1 MPDAPQLQ
9 IVAVLP
15 GGQFFGL
22 GLLALADVDILIAL
36 LASCDA
42 PGGHLVSPIDVR
54 RAYDQ
59 AQATQ
64 EAITAHRRAYG
75 TDPNNDADDD
85 NDPCAARTSAARSP
99 TMVDA
104 GYA

>member
-1 MPDAPQLQ
+1 MADNDQIQ

-22 GLLALADVDILIAL
+22 GLLQLSDVDILIAL

-42 PGGHLVSPIDVR
+42 PIGHPVSPIDVR

-59 AQATQ
+59 AQAAH
-64 EAITAHRRAYG
+64 ESLDAHRRTYG

-85 NDPCAARTSAARSP
+85 NA
-99 TMVDA
+99 
-104 GYA
+104 